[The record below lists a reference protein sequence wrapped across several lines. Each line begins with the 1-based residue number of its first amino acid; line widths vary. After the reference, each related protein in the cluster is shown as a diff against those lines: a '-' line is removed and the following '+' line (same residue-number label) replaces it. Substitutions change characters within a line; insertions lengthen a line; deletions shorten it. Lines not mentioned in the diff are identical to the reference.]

1 MVDEPLT
8 VVIARR
14 SPAKYHGDHHGDRGF
29 RRSAADEQRWQ
40 ELRGQAQAL
49 FGTPGDS
56 RDGLTR
62 AVRGGSQR
70 LRLVQGTAAGVDEQV
85 QAAGLSADELERV
98 AVTSAS
104 GVHAGPLAEFALMVL
119 LFARGLPRLEAD
131 RSAHRWDH
139 YVTPE

>member
-1 MVDEPLT
+1 MP
-8 VVIARR
+8 
-14 SPAKYHGDHHGDRGF
+14 
-29 RRSAADEQRWQ
+29 
-40 ELRGQAQAL
+40 
-49 FGTPGDS
+49 
-56 RDGLTR
+56 R

-104 GVHAGPLAEFALMVL
+104 GVHAGPLAEFALMGL

-139 YVTPE
+139 YVTPEFAERTLVVLGSGSIGAQVLRLAKVFGATVIGVNTSGKMPDAPSTSR